1 LDSADV
7 ISGSEFLIACDVPRS
22 ESGDLQNVTLSRST
36 PCTCQPPPARYNK
49 QSSSRDSATPVFTIL
64 CRVAWRLGIALGP
77 SASHEPG
84 KRASEWSLEP
94 RFVLADALANVS
106 FFGQHFLAIAG
117 GSIADHRQL
126 FIMRIYKRA
135 IASLPFLALCLCAV
149 SLRAQETAPA
159 AAPAQPAVAPAQSS
173 EPKKD
178 ETKKDDDKSAGEIV
192 KESTQ
197 GTGGAVLGVLPNFRS
212 TNSGDEFKP
221 LPAKAKW
228 LIGFKDSFYYTVYL
242 VSGLFAGLG
251 QLDGNHPQFGQG
263 VEGYAKRYVTS
274 YADQAIG
281 NIMTESL
288 FPVMLHEDP
297 RYFRQQTGSV
307 RSRLGSAVAQIFVT
321 RTDSGGRQFNFSE
334 IVGNGV
340 AAGLSDLYYKD
351 SRNFSSTGE
360 QWFTAVATDT
370 FSNVLKEFWPDI
382 KRRMTKKH
390 DTAVQP

>member
-1 LDSADV
+1 
-7 ISGSEFLIACDVPRS
+7 
-22 ESGDLQNVTLSRST
+22 
-36 PCTCQPPPARYNK
+36 
-49 QSSSRDSATPVFTIL
+49 
-64 CRVAWRLGIALGP
+64 
-77 SASHEPG
+77 
-84 KRASEWSLEP
+84 
-94 RFVLADALANVS
+94 
-106 FFGQHFLAIAG
+106 
-117 GSIADHRQL
+117 
-126 FIMRIYKRA
+126 
-135 IASLPFLALCLCAV
+135 
-149 SLRAQETAPA
+149 
-159 AAPAQPAVAPAQSS
+159 
-173 EPKKD
+173 
-178 ETKKDDDKSAGEIV
+178 
-192 KESTQ
+192 
-197 GTGGAVLGVLPNFRS
+197 VLPNFRS
-212 TNSGDEFKP
+212 TNSGEEFKP

-274 YADQAIG
+274 YTDQAVG

-297 RYFRQQTGSV
+297 RYFRKQTGSV

-321 RTDSGGRQFNFSE
+321 RTDSGGRQFNFAE

-340 AAGLSDLYYKD
+340 GAAISDLYYKD

-382 KRRMTKKH
+382 KRHMTKNHAK
-390 DTAVQP
+390 DVPPPAQSSTLQQ

>member
-1 LDSADV
+1 
-7 ISGSEFLIACDVPRS
+7 
-22 ESGDLQNVTLSRST
+22 
-36 PCTCQPPPARYNK
+36 
-49 QSSSRDSATPVFTIL
+49 
-64 CRVAWRLGIALGP
+64 
-77 SASHEPG
+77 
-84 KRASEWSLEP
+84 
-94 RFVLADALANVS
+94 
-106 FFGQHFLAIAG
+106 
-117 GSIADHRQL
+117 
-126 FIMRIYKRA
+126 MRIYKRP
-135 IASLPFLALCLCAV
+135 IAFLPLLALCVCAV

-159 AAPAQPAVAPAQSS
+159 AAPAQPAVAPAQST

-178 ETKKDDDKSAGEIV
+178 ETKKDDDKSAAEIL

-197 GTGGAVLGVLPNFRS
+197 GTGGAVLGVLPNFRP
-212 TNSGDEFKP
+212 TNTGEEFRPHFSNTKPDEEGRR

-228 LIGFKDSFYYTVYL
+228 LIGFKDSFYYTVYF

-263 VEGYAKRYVTS
+263 VEGYAKHYVTS

-288 FPVMLHEDP
+288 FPVMLHQDP

-307 RSRLGSAVAQIFVT
+307 RSRLGSAVSQIFVT

-334 IVGNGV
+334 IAGNGV
-340 AAGLSDLYYKD
+340 AAGTSDLYYKD

-382 KRRMTKKH
+382 KRHMTKKH
-390 DTAVQP
+390 DKDVQPPAQ